1 MDDNK
6 IIELF
11 YERSEQAI
19 VELSKKYGKLCQT
32 LSNNIV
38 KNDEDVAECVNDA
51 YLKLWNTIPPNRPD
65 DLLSYLCLAVRNVSL
80 NKYKEN
86 NTQKRKLTVD
96 ADFDEMADFLADAQS
111 LEEVIDDKLFTE
123 TMNHFLKSLDRNSR
137 VIFVKRYYFC
147 ERVSDI
153 AKEMKLTE
161 GNVSVKLNRMK
172 NKLKKSLVEKGI
184 LI

>member
-38 KNDEDVAECVNDA
+38 KNDEDVAECMNDA
-51 YLKLWNTIPPNRPD
+51 YLKMWNTIPPNCPP

-86 NTQKRKLTVD
+86 NTQKRKLIVD
-96 ADFDEMADFLADAQS
+96 ADFDEMADFFADAQS

-123 TMNHFLKSLDRNSR
+123 TMNLFLKSLDRNSR

-147 ERVSDI
+147 ERVGDI

-172 NKLKKSLVEKGI
+172 NKLKKLLTEKGI